1 MKQVRHGVLSVILM
15 WAGIGGAN
23 AAPVEEED
31 LALAYGDKTFV
42 TIATGAQQPITRAPS
57 VATVVTAEDIKAM
70 GARDLDEVLET
81 VPGLH
86 VSRSTLGNSPV
97 YVIRGIHR
105 NTNPQVLM
113 LVNGIPITS
122 IFEGNRGDIW
132 GGLPVDN
139 IARIEVIRGPG
150 SALYGADA
158 FAGVIN
164 IITKSAGEIGG
175 TQLGARGGSF
185 DTKDAWILNGAK
197 WGEIDVALYLGAG
210 STEGANSTVSADA
223 QTGWD
228 GLFGTNASHAPGPI
242 NNGRDL
248 IDGQLDLAHERL
260 RFRIGYQ
267 ERENVGSGVGVA
279 QALDPTGES
288 YSERITSDLTYHD
301 QNFAKDWDLKVQ
313 ANYLHYKEFSDLT
326 LFPAGAFAPF
336 NPPDG
341 FVDGMIG
348 NPYKWERHYGFETSA
363 FYTGVENHRVRT
375 GVGYTKREIYKV
387 RETKNFNPDF
397 SPIGTGSQDD
407 VTDVSDTVPF
417 LRPHSREAR
426 YLYAQDEWN
435 FVKDWTLT
443 AGIRHDDYSDF
454 GGTTN
459 PRVALVWEAAYNVT
473 AKLLYGTAFRAPAFT
488 ELYNIN
494 NPVQVGNPQLKPEK
508 IRTVEAA
515 VSWDPEPSL
524 KLNANVFRYEMRDM
538 IRFVATTAQNTGEQ
552 TGTGFELEATWDALK
567 EWRLSGNYSY
577 QRSIDEATNQDAGNA
592 PHHHAYLRSDWRFIP
607 GWMLTAQL
615 NAIGERRRVA
625 GDTRPNLDGYETVDL
640 TASTRGARKQWDVA
654 FSVRNLFDTDARE
667 PSPFDMSAAQPFISI
682 PDDIPLPG
690 RWYLLQARYQL

>member
-1 MKQVRHGVLSVILM
+1 MSIYRLSSIVTMLTL
-15 WAGIGGAN
+15 AGIGGAH
-23 AAPVEEED
+23 AQQIEEED
-31 LALAYGDKTFV
+31 LALAYGDKSFLS
-42 TIATGAQQPITRAPS
+42 IATGASQPVARAPS
-57 VATVVTAEDIKAM
+57 VATVITAEDIRAI

-86 VSRSTLGNSPV
+86 VSRSTLANTPI

-105 NTNPQVLM
+105 NTNPQVLV
-113 LVNGIPITS
+113 LINGIPVTS
-122 IFEGNRGDIW
+122 IFEGNRGDVW

-139 IARIEVIRGPG
+139 IGRIEVIRGPG

-197 WGEIDVALYLGAG
+197 WGDFDVALYLGGG
-210 STEGANSTVSADA
+210 STDGAKSTVSADA

-228 GLFGTNASHAPGPI
+228 GVFGACCGAPPVSHAPGPI

-248 IDGQLDLAHERL
+248 LDGQLDLTRNKY

-279 QALDPTGES
+279 QALDPTGKS

-301 QNFAKDWDLKVQ
+301 ESFAKDWDLTVQ

-326 LFPAGAFAPF
+326 LFPAGAFGGAF
-336 NPPDG
+336 T
-341 FVDGMIG
+341 DGMIG
-348 NPYKWERHYGFETSA
+348 NPYKWERHYGVEASA
-363 FYTGVENHRVRT
+363 FYTGVESHRIRT
-375 GVGYTKREIYKV
+375 GVGYSKREIYRV

-397 SPIGTGSQDD
+397 TPIGSGSQDD

-417 LRPHSREAR
+417 LRPHSRNAV

-459 PRVALVWEAAYNVT
+459 PRAALVWEAAYNVT

-494 NPVQVGNPQLKPEK
+494 NPVQVGNPNLKPEK
-508 IRTVEAA
+508 IRTLEAA
-515 VSWDPEPSL
+515 VSWEPEPAL

-552 TGTGFELEATWDALK
+552 TGSGLELEATWDALK

-592 PHHHAYLRSDWRFIP
+592 PHHHAYLRSDWRFTP

-615 NAIGERRRVA
+615 NAVGERRRVA
-625 GDTRPNLDGYETVDL
+625 GDTRPDLDGYETVDL
-640 TASTRGARKQWDVA
+640 TLSTRGARKQWDIA
-654 FSVRNLFDTDARE
+654 LSVRNLFDVDASE